1 MKKIAIILSAIFVTF
16 AVTSCNKEDLSDPI
30 PTNVTVGQP
39 KVKFQNIEKDT
50 LTFQQSLAFLT
61 FTINASSD
69 SDDVISSIYIRR
81 DENTDTIS
89 VNKSSFEKEI
99 ADTLTEIGQHEFE
112 VIAKTVGGRTA
123 SKKILINVEEDKVLT
138 DAPFSMT
145 KPCDTLAAVLSDT
158 LVAIKWEKTEGKE
171 LKLAVIEPANKDA
184 VLYSCQYF
192 DYEAIT
198 TYPELLA
205 LSQSEYATELSEP
218 FAQINVSESNDC
230 NFSLIVKEKD
240 NLTLINILGVMIDED
255 GVITLTGN
263 YKKVAE

>member
-1 MKKIAIILSAIFVTF
+1 MKKIALILSAIFVTF

-30 PTNVTVGQP
+30 PTNVTVSQP

-50 LTFQQSLAFLT
+50 LTFQQSLAFLS

-69 SDDVISSIYIRR
+69 SDDVISSITIRR
-81 DENTDTIS
+81 DENTDTIPF
-89 VNKSSFEKEI
+89 NKSSFTQEI
-99 ADTLTEIGQHEFE
+99 NDTLTEIGQHEFE

-123 SKKILINVEEDKVLT
+123 SKKIIINVEEDKVLT
-138 DAPFSMT
+138 DAPFSMI
-145 KPCDTLAAVLSDT
+145 KACDTLAAVLSDT
-158 LVAIKWEKTEGKE
+158 LVAIKWEKTEGKD
-171 LKLAVIEPANKDA
+171 LKFAVIEPANENV

-240 NLTLINILGVMIDED
+240 NLTLINILEVIDED
-255 GVITLTGN
+255 GVITLTGF

>member
-1 MKKIAIILSAIFVTF
+1 MKKIALILSAIFVTF

-30 PTNVTVGQP
+30 PTNVTVDQP
-39 KVKFQNIEKDT
+39 EVVFQNIEKDT

-69 SDDVISSIYIRR
+69 SDDVIKSIYIRR
-81 DENTDTIS
+81 DENTDTIPF
-89 VNKSSFEKEI
+89 NKSSFSKEI
-99 ADTLTEIGQHEFE
+99 NDTLTEIGQHEFE

-138 DAPFSMT
+138 DAPFSMI
-145 KPCDTLAAVLSDT
+145 KACDTLAAVLSDT
-158 LVAIKWEKTEGKE
+158 LVAIKWEKTEGKDQ
-171 LKLAVIEPANKDA
+171 KFAIIEPANKNV
-184 VLYSCQYF
+184 VLYTCQSY
-192 DYEAIT
+192 DYESIT
-198 TYPELLA
+198 TYPELVF
-205 LSQSEYATELSEP
+205 LSENVYTTELSNP
-218 FAQINVSESNDC
+218 FTQIYVSESNDC

-240 NLTLINILGVMIDED
+240 NLTLINILGVTVDEE